1 VESIGVLNPGGAFTL
16 AAVAALIVLHLRLR
30 RRRTIPVSTL
40 FLWRQI
46 PTQVLGRRR
55 FLRTLLFVL
64 QLGVLLALIAGYLRP
79 YRARGGVAA
88 QPSLLLVL
96 DASASMQA
104 REAGGTR
111 FELARRRARDL
122 VGRLGP
128 GGTTMIVVAA
138 GGAHV
143 ALGWTADD
151 TRVQRRLEELEPLD
165 TPTNLAP
172 ALRLGLGEVR
182 GHAGAR
188 LAVLTDLPPDGI
200 LVSPAELAAIDWI
213 QIGETDDNLAL
224 TGLTLEEPA
233 FATLHDATATVV
245 VRNYAARERH
255 ARLEARAGSE
265 PWATR
270 ELTLPPRGSEHVRL
284 GAPPAAGLVEVSLD
298 AGDALPVDDR
308 AVGWLAPAAPLDVLV
323 VTDSD
328 ELAADLSRLAPA
340 LDGSR
345 IDTISR
351 ARWDGDPPPGYATV
365 LFDGFVPERQRPVNA
380 LYVAPPPG
388 NPLCPSIGTAVDAS
402 VIDWESGHPAL
413 AGLDDLNA
421 LADTPAIQLETPPW
435 GTALVYAAARGV
447 GFPFLIAGER
457 DGRRVA
463 CLGAALTPPLASS
476 DRIPLLVLTLSALRW
491 LSAPA
496 DTTLTVLTA
505 VATQAPAGTPAG
517 AGPGIRFTSGDPPV
531 VVAERAGVHRLV
543 GSRLVL
549 ANLFDDRESDIGR
562 TGARER
568 PATASVAGVT
578 SATRHELGWWLY
590 LAAAALL
597 VLESLAWRREER
609 A

>member
-1 VESIGVLNPGGAFTL
+1 MESIGVLNPGGAFTL

-46 PTQVLGRRR
+46 PSQVLGRRR
-55 FLRTLLFVL
+55 FRTTLLFLL
-64 QLGVLLALIAGYLRP
+64 QLGLLLALIAGYLRP
-79 YRARGGVAA
+79 YRARGGVAS

-96 DASASMQA
+96 DASASMQT
-104 REAGGTR
+104 RETGGTR

-122 VGRLGP
+122 VGRLAP
-128 GGTTMIVVAA
+128 GGATMIVVAA

-165 TPTNLAP
+165 TPTDLAP

-182 GHAGAR
+182 GHSGAR

-200 LVSPAELAAIDWI
+200 PVSPADLAAIDWI

-224 TGLTLEEPA
+224 TSLTLEEPA
-233 FATLHDATATVV
+233 FAALHDVTATVV

-255 ARLEARAGSE
+255 AVLEARAGSE
-265 PWATR
+265 PWVTR
-270 ELTLPPRGSEHVRL
+270 ELTLPPRGSEHVL
-284 GAPPAAGLVEVSLD
+284 LAAPPAAGLVEVSLD

-308 AVGWLAPAAPLDVLV
+308 AVGWLAPARPLDVLV
-323 VTDSD
+323 VTDSG
-328 ELAADLSRLAPA
+328 ELAADLARLSSA

-345 IDTISR
+345 IETISR
-351 ARWDGDPPPGYATV
+351 ARWDEDPPAGDATV
-365 LFDGFVPERQRPVNA
+365 LFDGFVPERRRPVNA
-380 LYVAPPPG
+380 LYVAPPAG
-388 NPLCPSIGTAVDAS
+388 NPLCPSSGTADDAS
-402 VIDWESGHPAL
+402 VIDWDAAHPAI
-413 AGLDDLNA
+413 AGLDDLEA
-421 LADTPAIQLETPPW
+421 LTATPAIQLETPEW
-435 GTALVYAAARGV
+435 GTAVVFAAARGV

-476 DRIPLLVLTLSALRW
+476 DRLPLLVLTLSALRW
-491 LSAPA
+491 LGAPEN
-496 DTTLTVLTA
+496 TTLTVLTGVPA
-505 VATQAPAGTPAG
+505 QAPAGTPADTD
-517 AGPGIRFTSGDPPV
+517 AGIRVTSGEPPV
-531 VVAERAGVHRLV
+531 VVAERAGVHRLG

-562 TGARER
+562 TGAVER
-568 PATASVAGVT
+568 PATASIGVA
-578 SATRHELGWWLY
+578 SAARHELGWWLY
-590 LAAAALL
+590 LAGAALL

-609 A
+609 T